1 MNRLRS
7 VVVLIAVP
15 AVVALL
21 VTLLVLNIWER
32 QQGGRERV
40 IMLPTYSS
48 TAMIPPRETLPP
60 PPQTDETSG
69 GEAAAVEE
77 PASPPAC
84 ENPTHVVSSGETLG
98 AIAEQYG
105 LPLDDLIAVN
115 LMVDPA
121 FDANFL
127 SVGQQVI
134 IPLCGVPTPT
144 PSPSPIPT
152 LVPTRIIPSP
162 IPTASQPP
170 PGAVNVQIARV
181 IAPGEVTREGVEIVN
196 RGSPVEMRGW
206 TLSDERGHEFTFP
219 SFRLFTGGGVIV
231 YTGVGTN
238 SSTSLYWGLTEAL
251 WARGDTVSL
260 YDSTG
265 ALQDEFTI
273 P

>member
-7 VVVLIAVP
+7 VVVLIVVP

-60 PPQTDETSG
+60 PPQTAETAG
-69 GEAAAVEE
+69 EEAASIEQPVN
-77 PASPPAC
+77 SPSC
-84 ENPTHVVSSGETLG
+84 ENPTHVVASGETLG
-98 AIAEQYG
+98 AIAGQYG

-127 SVGQQVI
+127 SVGQQII
-134 IPLCGVPTPT
+134 IPVCGVPTPT

-170 PGAVNVQIARV
+170 PGAVKVQIARV
-181 IAPGEVTREGVEIVN
+181 IAAGEVTREGVEIVN

-206 TLSDERGHEFTFP
+206 MLSDGRGHEFTFP
-219 SFRLFTGGGVIV
+219 SFRLFTGGGVVV

-238 SSTSLYWGLTEAL
+238 SSTSLYWGLTAAL
-251 WARGDTVSL
+251 WSPGNTVYL
-260 YDSTG
+260 YDSEGT
-265 ALQDEFTI
+265 LQDEFNI